1 MNGLGLTQPW
11 FEKSGP
17 VKLPGRNQPR
27 GRRGLGGNED
37 DKSFDGVMAGKTAAG
52 TQSPV
57 VRADEPL
64 EIVKL

>member
-1 MNGLGLTQPW
+1 M
-11 FEKSGP
+11 
-17 VKLPGRNQPR
+17 

-37 DKSFDGVMAGKTAAG
+37 DKSFDGVLAACKTAAG